1 MAGNKNSGRKVGTK
15 VHSPAGSL
23 QWHMG
28 RLEVGESHWL
38 ETTKERYAVD
48 ARQVQKPKSRQ
59 TLDTLGKKFSVKTYR
74 LVPPA
79 IHEDVEVI
87 LKITREE

>member
-1 MAGNKNSGRKVGTK
+1 MTEPRGRKAGLK
-15 VHSPAGSL
+15 YHSPSGSL
-23 QWHMG
+23 NWHLG
-28 RLEVGESHWL
+28 KLEIGESYWL